1 MDPTL
6 VLNISLDS
14 SASPECSGVPKFS
27 GVSEIGD
34 LRQDKAENSDEI
46 WMLQLFGKVFLCMN
60 TAFVSSNWCFRSGYG
75 PNHVI

>member
-34 LRQDKAENSDEI
+34 LRQAKAVNPMKIGYYNDFAK
-46 WMLQLFGKVFLCMN
+46 LFLCLHN
-60 TAFVSSNWCFRSGYG
+60 EFLSN
-75 PNHVI
+75 I

>member
-1 MDPTL
+1 MDQNGHKTAFGRQFRTQCITCMQL
-6 VLNISLDS
+6 RT
-14 SASPECSGVPKFS
+14 KFS

-60 TAFVSSNWCFRSGYG
+60 TAFVS
-75 PNHVI
+75 